1 MANGETVAIWGAT
14 VAGSLLLFLQTITL
28 FILKDFRERIMR
40 VESLLMK
47 KGGSGG

>member
-1 MANGETVAIWGAT
+1 MTMGQIALAVIGGLLCICQ
-14 VAGSLLLFLQTITL
+14 AGTL

-47 KGGSGG
+47 QAEGK